1 MKPVKSIDFKIF
13 GPDNKTF
20 KRARIYA
27 ERGTLLTPEGV
38 ELVKAQYM
46 TALNNVEHGLIYRCI
61 PITHRS
67 FNCVCVSGTA

>member
-1 MKPVKSIDFKIF
+1 VRSVDFKIY

-38 ELVKAQYM
+38 EAVKNTYM
-46 TALNNVEHGLIYRCI
+46 NALNDVEHGLVYKCI

-67 FNCVCVSGTA
+67 FNCVCVLGEA